1 MNTES
6 NNHFEDEQE
15 NISVSENDY
24 IDDEKIIFDQ
34 ERFAEVIFNKIF
46 YGKVEEDVFCEKYIY
61 TEDVERVKEVFKEVF
76 LPLVAI
82 DESIRE
88 CLEYLEVDECEKDLE
103 RFILIAR
110 EQTLLISYMENIYNQ
125 LSSIYNKLS
134 VIQTRITTSTNMY
147 LSRIERGIDNLANIS
162 VSYEYKKLRIYAATR
177 QKRKTRETG
186 NWLNKKTEV
195 YYEDA
200 HYFIITENGEE
211 VNHIE
216 RSEWEKIDQTKF
228 LSLFNKHYG
237 IRGWEL
243 FNTPEEVYSG
253 YDSYECII
261 KKQTK
266 S

>member
-110 EQTLLISYMENIYNQ
+110 EQTLLISYMENIYEKI
-125 LSSIYNKLS
+125 LGKLS
-134 VIQTRITTSTNMY
+134 AINGNFYRID
-147 LSRIERGIDNLANIS
+147 RKIDHLTNIS

-177 QKRKTRETG
+177 KQRKTREIG
-186 NWLNKKTEV
+186 SWLNKKTEV

-216 RSEWEKIDQTKF
+216 RSEWEEVSENQF
-228 LSLFNKHYG
+228 LSIFNRYYG
-237 IRGWEL
+237 IKGWEL
-243 FNTPEEVYSG
+243 FNLPEQVYGG
-253 YDSYECII
+253 YEGYECMI